1 MRPSQFTLQL
11 FAVAALGT
19 VVACKGGGIGQ
30 NKSSDGGDKPA
41 DSTEKATDKDP
52 NAPAPGGPA
61 GVTPAEGNDI
71 AVTGTLSLS
80 GLSLQE
86 KAPDKV
92 LAFLVEAGQIRDGGA
107 TLIADINEKGEFGL
121 KLPKVSPLLT
131 AIDAGKR
138 PDGTY
143 DRAAIEK
150 ALHQPIPAEI
160 SDAHIT
166 EFAEQMRAEAER
178 GGLVYVLVS
187 MVSSGDRVAE
197 AQSFRFI
204 GLGAGDKILNG
215 LPTKNAKGNLGLGKI
230 SGQGDQ
236 AKAELA
242 ADGNA
247 FDLSTE
253 TIDAMAST
261 SNTLKAVRNVWMNF
275 HPDTGESYEPT
286 PFYMWMGYEIEAV
299 KNAYSTPA
307 AATYNGMG
315 LYLSARLAPFKFA
328 DVCSAA
334 NEGKLTLT
342 PPVELDTGGIYG
354 KINKERPFNNGGLT
368 KINHESSRDNCGG
381 TETGFYAAGREGDPD
396 VMINWGTGGSIA
408 GKTPEGLFDLAWQG
422 TKLASFELA
431 SSSPFDA
438 AGKPKVFIPAVKLT
452 VDEGTG
458 AVTRVDA
465 KLFVWDGA
473 AYKEADGTAFRS
485 MVSSFSIEL
494 NESLGDGN
502 RYDAGYSLLDN
513 ADGFYVE
520 APRLVNQH
528 GKDGG
533 SGEADKWTW
542 LDSDSNDGS
551 HVISSIAIYY
561 EMFGS
566 SYRVEF
572 RDPSYVG
579 DWTDDEMPEGTDES
593 TATTTDEAGDSSSA
607 TME

>member
-1 MRPSQFTLQL
+1 MRPNQFTLQL
-11 FAVAALGT
+11 FAVAALGAA
-19 VVACKGGGIGQ
+19 VACKGGGVGQ
-30 NKSSDGGDKPA
+30 NKSSDGGDNPA
-41 DSTEKATDKDP
+41 DSTDKATGKDP
-52 NAPAPGGPA
+52 DAPEPGGPV
-61 GVTPAEGNDI
+61 GVTPADGNAI
-71 AVTGTLSLS
+71 AVTGTLSLT
-80 GLSLQE
+80 GLGLQE

-107 TLIADINEKGEFGL
+107 TLVADINEKGEFGL

-150 ALHQPIPAEI
+150 ALHQPIPADVT
-160 SDAHIT
+160 DAQIT

-204 GLGAGDKILNG
+204 GLGAGNKILNG

-230 SGQGDQ
+230 SGEGDQ

-242 ADGNA
+242 ADGTA

-253 TIDAMAST
+253 AIDAMAST

-275 HPDTGESYEPT
+275 HPDTGESYETT
-286 PFYMWMGYEIEAV
+286 PFYMWLGDDIDAV
-299 KNAYSTPA
+299 KNAFSTPA
-307 AATYNGMG
+307 AAGYNGMG
-315 LYLSARLAPFKFA
+315 LYLKARSAPFKFA
-328 DVCSAA
+328 DVCNSA

-342 PPVELDTGGIYG
+342 PPVALDTGGMSG
-354 KINKERPFNNGGLT
+354 KIDKERPFNNGGLT

-381 TETGFYAAGREGDPD
+381 TETGFYAAGKEGDSD

-408 GKTPEGLFDLAWQG
+408 GKTPEGLFELAWQG

-438 AGKPKVFIPAVKLT
+438 AGNPKVFIPSVKLR

-465 KLFVWDGA
+465 KLFVWDGS

-485 MVSSFSIEL
+485 MVSGFSIGL

-520 APRLVNQH
+520 APRFVNQH
-528 GKDGG
+528 GNESG

-542 LDSDSNDGS
+542 VDGSSSNGS

-579 DWTDDEMPEGTDES
+579 DWTDDEMPEGTDDS
-593 TATTTDEAGDSSSA
+593 TATGTDNAGDSSGA
-607 TME
+607 TTE